1 MKQQS
6 YRGGAGNFAND
17 PERAKE
23 AGRAGGKASSFAAV
37 TRFLLAKKRESPFTD
52 SFLCS
57 SPPR

>member
-23 AGRAGGKASSFAAV
+23 AGRAGGKASGGKFRNAICFFI
-37 TRFLLAKKRESPFTD
+37 TK
-52 SFLCS
+52 
-57 SPPR
+57 